1 MFPAA
6 RRLAYA
12 HPFSFAA
19 LRHTSPASVDTSA
32 HRVMYWGA
40 ANDAERILM
49 ATPHI
54 TAAPGE
60 IAPLV
65 LMPGDPKRAARIAE
79 QFLQDARLVSD
90 VRGIGC
96 WTGTYEGTPMSV
108 MASGMGIPSVEIY
121 ATELYRF
128 YGVRRIVRV
137 GTCGA
142 FSPDVTVRDV
152 VIATAAHT
160 NSAVA
165 TLLVP
170 GVTLSLVASYPLL
183 RGAMDAAAS
192 VTDAR
197 VHAGPVYCSD
207 HFYLVRPDIIGG
219 LAKLGTLAVE
229 MESAGL
235 YASAAAEG
243 GEALAVLTA
252 SDHLFDN
259 SADLTA
265 QERETSFDA
274 TVRIAAA
281 ALLA

>member
-1 MFPAA
+1 
-6 RRLAYA
+6 
-12 HPFSFAA
+12 
-19 LRHTSPASVDTSA
+19 
-32 HRVMYWGA
+32 
-40 ANDAERILM
+40 M

-54 TAAPGE
+54 SAAAGE

-65 LMPGDPKRAARIAE
+65 LMPGDPRRAARIAE
-79 QFLQDARLVSD
+79 PFIDDARLVSD

-96 WTGTYEGTPMSV
+96 YTGTYQGAPMSV

-121 ATELYRF
+121 ATELFRF
-128 YGVRRIVRV
+128 YGVKRIVRV

-142 FSPDVTVRDV
+142 FGGGVRVRDV

-160 NSAVA
+160 NSALS

-170 GVTLSLVASYPLL
+170 GVSLSLTASYPLL

-192 VTDAR
+192 VTDAD

-207 HFYLVRPDIIGG
+207 HFYLARPETIRG
-219 LAKLGTLAVE
+219 LAALGTLAVE

-235 YASAAAEG
+235 YATAAAEG
-243 GEALAVLTA
+243 GEAIAVLTA
-252 SDHLFDN
+252 SDHLFDGSGDL
-259 SADLTA
+259 SAD
-265 QERETSFDA
+265 ERETLFA
-274 TVRIAAA
+274 ITVRLAAA